1 MTNTSPTCTR
11 TTRRNPSAGDV
22 VARAV
27 IVADMLR
34 GFLEEG
40 YPLYCG
46 TDARGII
53 PNVRRLL
60 ERELEQGS
68 KIFYICD
75 HHTPD
80 DPEFEMFPP
89 HSIEGTIETEVIPE
103 LSQYPGEIVPK
114 RTYGGFYNTSL
125 DDRLKAMKADT
136 LIVCGVCT
144 HICVLITVSD
154 ARDRGYEVEVP
165 VDCVASFDRKTHLFG
180 LDYMENVLGAKLI
193 KPSLKV
199 PEARFEISDSW
210 LSGETADIYFPRTV
224 EILKKEGIN
233 PVATMEVFSRR
244 AGIMCGI
251 EEVRALLAQVLPG
264 DNCEVWALPQGESF
278 EKKEVVLRIKA
289 PYQSYGTY
297 ETAYLGI
304 LSHCSAW
311 ATAARECVDAAQGI
325 PVISFGARHIHP
337 SVVGIMEYSAIV
349 GGCTG
354 CASTAG
360 AKLAGIEPTGTI
372 PHALII
378 ILGSTARATLAFDKH
393 MPSEVPRIA
402 LVDTFEDEVRE
413 SVTVAKA
420 MKGKLQGVR
429 LDTPSERGRVTAD
442 LVKEVRAWLDLEG
455 FKEVKIVVSGGVDP
469 ERIRY
474 FIGEAAPVDIFAV
487 GSYISDARPIDFTAD
502 LHEVEGQPIAKR
514 GRMPGITP
522 NPKLKRVM

>member
-1 MTNTSPTCTR
+1 
-11 TTRRNPSAGDV
+11 

-27 IVADMLR
+27 IVIDMLR

-46 TDARGII
+46 IEARDII
-53 PNVRRLL
+53 PHVQKLL
-60 ERELEQGS
+60 ERELKQGS
-68 KIFYICD
+68 RIFYLCD
-75 HHTPD
+75 HHVPD
-80 DPEFEMFPP
+80 DPEFKMFPP
-89 HSIEGTIETEVIPE
+89 HCVEGTVEAELIPE
-103 LSQYPGEIVPK
+103 LSRYPGEIIPK
-114 RTYGGFYNTSL
+114 RTYSSFYNTSL
-125 DDRLKAMKADT
+125 DKKLKDIKPET
-136 LIVCGVCT
+136 IVVCGVTT
-144 HICVLITVSD
+144 HICVLQTVID
-154 ARDRGYEVEVP
+154 VRVRGYEAEVP
-165 VDCVASFDRKTHLFG
+165 VDCVASFDRKAHLFA
-180 LDYMENVLGAKLI
+180 LDYMEKVLGAKLI
-193 KPSLKV
+193 RPTIKV
-199 PEARFEISDSW
+199 SAPRFEIPDSW
-210 LSGETADIYFPRTV
+210 LNGETADIYFPRTV

-233 PVATMEVFSRR
+233 PVATMEVFPRR
-244 AGIMCGI
+244 AGILCGI
-251 EEVRALLAQVLPG
+251 EEVKALLAQVLPK
-264 DNCEVWALPQGESF
+264 DDCEVWALSQGEPF

-360 AKLAGIEPTGTI
+360 AKLAGIQPTGTI

-378 ILGSTARATLAFDKH
+378 ILGSTAKATLAFDKH
-393 MPSEVPRIA
+393 VPSEVPRIA

-420 MKGKLQGVR
+420 MKGRLQGVR

-455 FKEVKIVVSGGVDP
+455 FKDVKVVVSGGIDP
-469 ERIRY
+469 DRIRY
-474 FIGEAAPVDIFAV
+474 FIAEGAPVDIFAV
-487 GSYISDARPIDFTAD
+487 GSHISDAKPIDFTAD
-502 LHEVEGQPIAKR
+502 LHEVEGKPIAKR